1 MAVRVADAS
10 ILAALIFQEPR
21 RNEAESLLRGADL
34 YAPTL
39 LPYEL
44 ASIARKKS
52 SKCPGKRPRILEALR
67 NALAMDISLV
77 NTDAVE
83 VAALALDKGL
93 TVYDAAY
100 LWLARSLGAEL
111 LTFDHNLRSAASGK

>member
-1 MAVRVADAS
+1 
-10 ILAALIFQEPR
+10 
-21 RNEAESLLRGADL
+21 L

>member
-52 SKCPGKRPRILEALR
+52 SKSPGKRPQILEALR
-67 NALAMDISLV
+67 NALAMDMSLV

-83 VAALALDKGL
+83 LTALALDKNL

-111 LTFDHNLRSAASGK
+111 LTFDRNLRSATSGK